1 MAKKTTK
8 KKDNSKKAGLIA
20 FGVTLLLYA
29 VIFDF
34 NAPLHYILGG
44 GLAALAGWVVKTM
57 ATPMKGLD
65 KNAKSK
71 AILDVTIIQDE
82 YARGIVEN
90 GVAMLD
96 ALKNERD
103 AINEYVFTRRIN
115 DIRESLDKVLRCIID
130 DTDKAHRLR
139 KMNSYYLPTA
149 VKLLQGYRSAKAQGA
164 SYMAVTGTRDDV
176 LATLDQLKDA
186 LSKVLDAMLK
196 DDLEDMDIEI
206 DVFERMLKS
215 DGLQTDE
222 VTDALRQSAHAA
234 AKEIPVSAAPTVKPT
249 VQAPAQ
255 PKPVQKAQ
263 PVKTV
268 QPQQPAV
275 SAPKA
280 EPKPAA
286 VAPKAE
292 PQAKPEPA
300 VAPPKATPAPVQT
313 PVEPDYKPQGVELD
327 YEVPVDTAERTPVPY
342 LNVPPATASAKQ
354 LQQGAPVLNI
364 PDAPAAPD
372 LTEAFNQESKA

>member
-20 FGVTLLLYA
+20 FGVTLLAYA
-29 VIFDF
+29 LIFPF
-34 NAPLHYILGG
+34 HKFGHFMIGG
-44 GLAALAGWVVKTM
+44 ALAALAGWVVKTM

-71 AILDVTIIQDE
+71 AALDVTIIEDE
-82 YARGIVEN
+82 YARGIVEK
-90 GVAMLD
+90 GVEMLD
-96 ALKNERD
+96 ALKTERD
-103 AINEYVFTRRIN
+103 ALNEYVFTRRIN
-115 DIRESLDKVLRCIID
+115 EIREILDKVLRCIID

-164 SYMAVTGTRDDV
+164 SYMAVTNTRDDV
-176 LATLDQLKDA
+176 LSTLDQLKDA
-186 LSKVLDAMLK
+186 LNKVLDAMLK

-222 VTDALRQSAHAA
+222 VTDSLRQSAHAA
-234 AKEIPVSAAPTVKPT
+234 AKEIPVSRTPTVKPT
-249 VQAPAQ
+249 VQAPIQ
-255 PKPVQKAQ
+255 TKPVQKAQ
-263 PVKTV
+263 PTKAV
-268 QPQQPAV
+268 QPQ
-275 SAPKA
+275 
-280 EPKPAA
+280 KPAA
-286 VAPKAE
+286 AAPMADSKPAQQPQPAAAAPKTD
-292 PQAKPEPA
+292 PQP
-300 VAPPKATPAPVQT
+300 VAQPQT
-313 PVEPDYKPQGVELD
+313 SAEPDYKPQGVELD

-354 LQQGAPVLNI
+354 LQQGAPVLNF

-372 LTEAFNQESKA
+372 LTDAFKQESKA